1 MENNITLEAMKSEL
15 ASLKEKLD
23 RQTIISEEHIRR
35 SMKDKVGRIKTQT
48 AILGI
53 IGVAGIV
60 YCSWVLHMELGLS
73 LALTLFTDIFL
84 AAAIFFS
91 IWSTR
96 KIHPKD
102 MMGENLISAGK
113 EIALMTKR
121 GRMWKK
127 VAFPLLAVWFI
138 WVVVETLNSGLE
150 NDMVSGF
157 LIGCGCGLLGGIVCG
172 MLYEKKQTA
181 MINELLRDIDEL
193 SK

>member
-1 MENNITLEAMKSEL
+1 MENYSEL
-15 ASLKEKLD
+15 EQMRQEMAELRARLD

-35 SMKDKVGRIKTQT
+35 SMCDKVRRIKVQT
-48 AILGI
+48 ALLAVL
-53 IGVAGIV
+53 GVAGAA
-60 YCSWVLHMELGLS
+60 YCLWALHWFMGLS
-73 LALTLFTDIFL
+73 LALSVFTVLFLLGAVIFSFW
-84 AAAIFFS
+84 A
-91 IWSTR
+91 TR
-96 KIHPKD
+96 RVRPED

-121 GRMWKK
+121 GQMWKK

>member
-35 SMKDKVGRIKTQT
+35 SMKDKVCMIKTQT

-60 YCSWVLHMELGLS
+60 YCSWILHMELGLS

-91 IWSTR
+91 SLQLPYSFQYGRQGRFIR
-96 KIHPKD
+96 K
-102 MMGENLISAGK
+102 
-113 EIALMTKR
+113 T
-121 GRMWKK
+121 
-127 VAFPLLAVWFI
+127 
-138 WVVVETLNSGLE
+138 
-150 NDMVSGF
+150 
-157 LIGCGCGLLGGIVCG
+157 
-172 MLYEKKQTA
+172 
-181 MINELLRDIDEL
+181 
-193 SK
+193 